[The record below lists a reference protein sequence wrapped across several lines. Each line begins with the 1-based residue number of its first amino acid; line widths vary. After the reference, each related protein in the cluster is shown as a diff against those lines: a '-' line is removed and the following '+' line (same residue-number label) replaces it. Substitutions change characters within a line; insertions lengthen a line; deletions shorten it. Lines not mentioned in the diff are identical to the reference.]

1 MYEHK
6 SVGPNLKTYYYY
18 TNEIAEQKNS
28 DKEVFVLATGHEG
41 TGALYD
47 EVAQYFTDRGHAFYA
62 LDEWQYGKTG
72 KVNKKK
78 TYKNWGKKDSY
89 YAAYNVHA
97 LTVLVKKEHPNAKI
111 CLIGNDFGAMLSLYL
126 IKAFPEVVD
135 RIVTLGWGKARGQ
148 DYGLL
153 VTSYIRK
160 FFFYDKSESKTGH
173 FAKNKTYYLR
183 FESNN
188 KYSWLSSQQDQV
200 KKIVD
205 AGYINTAGTVGHYFY
220 YYLRKILV
228 PHLFMNFKNT
238 DKNTP
243 MLFISGDEDL
253 TTHKGKTTQALAK
266 CYERRGFS
274 NVNSLIVPGRHQV
287 LFDKA
292 RFEVLDSILEWCES
306 GAVEIK
312 DEVIETPTE
321 TYAQPVVVENTP
333 VVEEANI
340 ITLVEPEV
348 TEAPV
353 ARFDALLE
361 AEDDLLIKTNR

>member
-6 SVGPNLKTYYYY
+6 SVGPNLKTFYYY

-47 EVAQYFTDRGHAFYA
+47 EVAQYFTDKGHAFYA

-78 TYKNWGKKDSY
+78 TYKNWGRKDSY
-89 YAAYNVHA
+89 FAAYNVHA
-97 LTVLVKKEHPNAKI
+97 LTVLAKREHPNAKI

-126 IKAFPEVVD
+126 IKAFPEVID
-135 RIVTLGWGKARGQ
+135 RLVTIGWGRARAQ

-153 VTSYIRK
+153 ATSYITKVFRW
-160 FFFYDKSESKTGH
+160 DKAESKLGH
-173 FAKNKTYYLR
+173 FSKNKSYYLR
-183 FESNN
+183 FETKS
-188 KYSWLSSQQDQV
+188 KYAWLSSDLAQV

-205 AGYINTAGTVGHYFY
+205 AGYIDTAGTVGHYFY
-220 YYLRKILV
+220 YYLRKVLT
-228 PHLFMNFKNT
+228 PHLFMSFKNT
-238 DKNTP
+238 DKTTP

-253 TTHKGKTTQALAK
+253 TTHRGRTTESLARAYK
-266 CYERRGFS
+266 RRNFT
-274 NVNSLIVPGRHQV
+274 NVNTLIVPGRHQV

-292 RFEVLDSILEWCES
+292 KVEVLDSILEWCNT

-312 DEVIETPTE
+312 DEE
-321 TYAQPVVVENTP
+321 
-333 VVEEANI
+333 VVEEITPTLQVVEAAPVVHETSI

-348 TEAPV
+348 TEAPIMK
-353 ARFDALLE
+353 FDALQE
-361 AEDDLLIKTNR
+361 ADDDLLIKTNR